1 MDRESVGAKIKAL
14 RQARGLSG
22 KELADRTGLSAAAI
36 SKFENGLLRP
46 TDNLIESVIKALHL
60 NASETYAL
68 RELSTFVNSQLAR
81 WTVDA
86 KQITSNQIN
95 IGIREKNSKTIRG
108 FFNQVIPG
116 PLQCER
122 YMSAVFDTLITSEGK
137 NLTQLV
143 KSRLKRQKILDSKQT
158 SLTFVLGE
166 GALRTCLKSTRV
178 LRDQL
183 KHLLS
188 VIEAYPSTEIRVLPW
203 QKVLNRFILDSFVI
217 YDERTVNIEGLKS
230 ELDLWTKEDVSYYVD
245 TMNFLVSAS
254 LPPAASKE
262 FIKRVLNDLEKGGY
276 V

>member
-46 TDNLIESVIKALHL
+46 TDNLIESVIEALNL
-60 NASETYAL
+60 NAAETYAL
-68 RELSTFVNSQLAR
+68 RELSAFVNSQLAR

-116 PLQCER
+116 PLQCES
-122 YMSAVFDTLITSEGK
+122 YISAVFDTLITSEEK

-166 GALRTCLKSTRV
+166 GALRTCLKSPRV

-188 VIEAYPSTEIRVLPW
+188 VIDAYPSTEIRVLPW
-203 QKVLNRFILDSFVI
+203 QKVLSRFILDSFVI

>member
-46 TDNLIESVIKALHL
+46 TDNLIESVIEALNL
-60 NASETYAL
+60 NAAETYAL
-68 RELSTFVNSQLAR
+68 RELSAFVNSQLAR

-116 PLQCER
+116 PLQCESSI
-122 YMSAVFDTLITSEGK
+122 SAVFDTLSTSEEK

-166 GALRTCLKSTRV
+166 GALRTCLKSPRV

-188 VIEAYPSTEIRVLPW
+188 VIDAYPSTEIRVLPW
-203 QKVLNRFILDSFVI
+203 QKVLSRFILDSFVI